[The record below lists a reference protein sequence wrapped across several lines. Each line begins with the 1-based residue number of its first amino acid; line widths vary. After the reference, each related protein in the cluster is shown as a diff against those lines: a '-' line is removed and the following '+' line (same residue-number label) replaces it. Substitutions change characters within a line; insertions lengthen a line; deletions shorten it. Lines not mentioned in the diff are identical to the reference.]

1 MLCRAMRGVPT
12 GPPIHHPDW
21 RAAISRASSE
31 TCGDLQRVHSH
42 IAILTYRL
50 SKVARDKGNDGALSA
65 SIARG
70 RSPSRQRQLVMT
82 NRQRPAQTT
91 CLRCCNFGFSA
102 VLPVFTIASHLDLSE
117 ARSLM
122 RCWRIRTG
130 HRADRLGWLS
140 DRVLPDLRL
149 QVGPGL
155 NPAPSSLKF

>member
-12 GPPIHHPDW
+12 GPPYPSSGLENGDFSRVIRNLRRP
-21 RAAISRASSE
+21 AARPLAYRHTDLPTFESR
-31 TCGDLQRVHSH
+31 G
-42 IAILTYRL
+42 
-50 SKVARDKGNDGALSA
+50 DKGNDGALSA

-70 RSPSRQRQLVMT
+70 RSSSRQRQLVMT

-149 QVGPGL
+149 QVGLGL